1 MEIFQGVVEDIMD
14 PLKLGRVKVRV
25 FGLHTDD
32 KSLIPTESLPWA
44 QVATPTTSASMSG
57 IGHSPTGLLPGSW
70 VILFFSDPE
79 CQYPVVFASFPGIP
93 KTINQSAAYEESRF
107 VASPDAEASI
117 PKEPAPDNPVANG
130 TVEKAVD
137 ATFDGA
143 RPPSEFTSVSVDCIN
158 LIKSEEKFSAKA
170 YWDVNSYSIGYGSKT
185 VNGSPVREGQTITE
199 AQASSELMRYVN
211 QVALPEVKSVVKVP
225 ITQSMLDALVSV
237 DYNMGGTKFR
247 RTSILSA
254 LNSGQYLQAATN
266 FSSYTAD
273 SNGNVLGGLKRRRK
287 NEADLFL
294 KSGYPDATGSIISQE
309 KTNSAIEYGSDGKI
323 KSIDTNKI
331 LSTRGFSDPSGM
343 YPLFRDE
350 PDTSR
355 LARHENIEKTIVF
368 KKEIA
373 RLRNIPVALTG
384 ASWDQSPIP
393 YNAQYPHNH
402 VYGTKGGH
410 IMEFDDTPNS
420 KRINIHHAAGTFT
433 EIDDNGTQVNR
444 IVGDG
449 YEILDRNG
457 YVYVKGAHNVTVD
470 GTHSLRV
477 GGAMNVDV
485 IGNTTITTRGNT
497 SLNVSGNLTTSV
509 NGNYFVKVLGT
520 YSIDALAIVNNT
532 GMSSIVPPA
541 PLPGVSFASDLS
553 PLSVVTRGDERSM
566 EYELPDEGNPEAYNA
581 ELLRSGAITKEDLL
595 HTAEEEMV
603 EKVSANKA
611 KITSKDCGDIHSRTE
626 FPPSLAISKY
636 YTIGDMNKGGARK
649 IIAQMGL
656 QPQDIACNLKM
667 LAINVLDIVKS
678 MYPNMII
685 TSGFRRPGDAA
696 NSSATSRHYFGEAA
710 DIQIPGLTR
719 AQYFEVA
726 KAIQQAIPYDQLILE
741 YSGTNTTWIHVSY
754 KKSGNRKQ
762 VFTMHNHKRI
772 SNFGELKLIS

>member
-1 MEIFQGVVEDIMD
+1 MQIYQGVVEDIMD

-32 KSLIPTESLPWA
+32 KTLIPTETLPWA
-44 QVATPTTSASMSG
+44 QVATPTTSASISG

-93 KTINQSAAYEESRF
+93 KTINQTAAYEESQF
-107 VASPDAEASI
+107 VASDAVSSI
-117 PKEPAPDNPVANG
+117 PKESPVDNPITNG
-130 TVEKAVD
+130 TVDRAVD
-137 ATFDGA
+137 ATFSGA
-143 RPPSEFTSVSVDCIN
+143 RPPSEFTSVSSDCIN
-158 LIKSEEKFSAKA
+158 LIKGEEKFSAKA
-170 YWDVNSYSIGYGSKT
+170 YWDVDSYAIGYGTKT
-185 VNGSPVREGQTITE
+185 VNGAKVTANQTITE
-199 AQASSELMRYVN
+199 AQASAELMRYVN
-211 QVALPEVKSVVKVP
+211 QVALPEVKSAVKVP

-237 DYNMGGTKFR
+237 DYNMGGPKFH

-254 LNSGQYLQAATN
+254 LNSGQYIQSATN

-273 SNGNVLGGLKRRRK
+273 SNGNVLSGLKRRRQ
-287 NEADLFL
+287 NEATLFL
-294 KSGYPDATGSIISQE
+294 KSGYPDSSGTIVSQE

-323 KSIDTNKI
+323 KSIDTNKVT
-331 LSTRGFSDPSGM
+331 SQRGFTDPAGI

-368 KKEIA
+368 KKEVS

-384 ASWDQSPIP
+384 GSWNQSPIP

-477 GGAMNVDV
+477 GGALHIDV
-485 IGNTTITTRGNT
+485 VGNTTITTRGNT
-497 SLNVSGNLTTSV
+497 ALNVSGNLTTSV
-509 NGNYFVKVLGT
+509 NGNYFVKVQGT
-520 YSIDALAIVNNT
+520 YSVDALAIVNNT
-532 GMSSIVPPA
+532 GMSAIVPPA
-541 PLPGVSFASDLS
+541 PLPGVSFATEMS
-553 PLSVVTRGDERSM
+553 PLSVVTRGDERTM
-566 EYELPDEGNPEAYNA
+566 EYELPDDGDPEAYNA
-581 ELLRSGAITKEDLL
+581 DLLKSGAITKDDLS
-595 HTAEEEMV
+595 HMAEEEKTETV
-603 EKVSANKA
+603 AANRA
-611 KITSKDCGDIHSRTE
+611 KITSKDCGDIHSRSE
-626 FPPSLAISKY
+626 FPPSLAISTY
-636 YTIGDMNKGGARK
+636 FSIGDLNKGGARK

-667 LAINVLDIVKS
+667 LAINVLDIIKKL
-678 MYPNMII
+678 YPNMII
-685 TSGFRRPGDAA
+685 TSGFRRPGDVA
-696 NSSATSRHYFGEAA
+696 NSSNTSRHYFGEAA

-772 SNFGELKLIS
+772 SNYGELKLIK